1 MRSSSRSPARCS
13 LTGDRLLPDDLAA
26 LSQPRQV
33 VLAFAT
39 DPAGRTF
46 PKRQR
51 AAYPF
56 HVGRALYLPGDP
68 AGFCTVYL
76 QSCSGGIF
84 QHDRLGIAV
93 RAEPGSRVHLTTSAS
108 TVVHAMDE
116 GDAEHDVLLEAEA
129 GSLVEY
135 LPDPQILFPR
145 SRLANRLVVRAHP
158 TATVIACDSF
168 LPHDPAGGANPF
180 GWLRSDTRIEDD
192 AGRLLAA
199 DRFAVTGAASMAG
212 TVGVQGAFRMQ
223 ASLMVVHRADPEAA
237 LAALRSVLSAE
248 GAVYAGASLLPGHA
262 GAWLRALSSD
272 AVALRRL
279 LRDGWAAARE
289 QLTGLTPGIRRK

>member
-1 MRSSSRSPARCS
+1 M
-13 LTGDRLLPDDLAA
+13 TGDRLFPEDMSA
-26 LSQPRQV
+26 LDQPRQV
-33 VLAFAT
+33 VLAFAN

-56 HVGRALYLPGDP
+56 HIGRALYLPGDP
-68 AGFCTVYL
+68 AGFCTLYL

-93 RAEPGSRVHLTTSAS
+93 RAEAGARVHLTTSAS
-108 TVVHAMDE
+108 TVVHAMDD
-116 GDAEHDVLLEAEA
+116 GDAVQDVLVEA
-129 GSLVEY
+129 GPDSLVEY

-158 TATVIACDSF
+158 TATVLACDSF
-168 LPHDPAGGANPF
+168 LPHDPDGGASPF
-180 GWLRSDTRIEDD
+180 GWLRSDTRIEDET
-192 AGRLLAA
+192 GRLLAV
-199 DRFAVTGAASMAG
+199 DRFEVTGAASMAN
-212 TVGVQGAFRMQ
+212 TVGVQGAYRIQ
-223 ASLMVVHRADPEAA
+223 ATLMVVHRRDPAAA
-237 LAALRSVLSAE
+237 LAALRSVVPE
-248 GAVYAGASLLPGHA
+248 GGGVYAGASLLPGGA

-279 LRDGWAAARE
+279 VRDGWAAARE
-289 QLTGLTPGIRRK
+289 QLTGAPPGIRRK